1 MNWKDEIDNRHKGQ
15 SGYFKQIEVM
25 EEEIDC
31 RTCFGSG
38 TVERDV
44 SSMSDMTPQYDEII
58 CVECEGTGIEIIEL

>member
-1 MNWKDEIDNRHKGQ
+1 MNNCITLVKKNN
-15 SGYFKQIEVM
+15 VM
-25 EEEIDC
+25 EEEEIDC

-58 CVECEGTGIEIIEL
+58 CVECEGTGIEIIEY

>member
-1 MNWKDEIDNRHKGQ
+1 ME
-15 SGYFKQIEVM
+15 

-58 CVECEGTGIEIIEL
+58 CVECEGTGIEIIEY